1 MSEMAML
8 RQLPADLAE
17 PSGVKLPL
25 VPTECHEHCVEV
37 VLHFPR
43 VALIERVDGA
53 THTAANLSEALMST
67 ENGYNLIP
75 SPDGKYLAY
84 VRTGW
89 ADPYGSGG
97 FGRSKSRV

>member
-1 MSEMAML
+1 MIPSDPVMSCSVATRDYEPRERNCRGQALALIDLARPPSPGSISEMAML

-53 THTAANLSEALMST
+53 THTAANL
-67 ENGYNLIP
+67 
-75 SPDGKYLAY
+75 
-84 VRTGW
+84 
-89 ADPYGSGG
+89 
-97 FGRSKSRV
+97 